1 MDYDFEPLKG
11 RSNAKIS
18 FDYEHKLVKKSEKKA
33 NKKRLLRQVKKQVDF
48 NNFNFENI
56 KTPVVLKTEQ
66 LSFEMEFINGKNF
79 IQFAEESNI
88 SDISTQ
94 IDNILHYLNH
104 IKYRKI
110 QPQKSFSESVQMK
123 LNKLD
128 TANKYPEIYKFI
140 TESNF
145 ENKFNLESTYC
156 HGDLSLSNIIFK
168 ENELFFIDFLD
179 PFFDSYYL
187 DIIKLRQD
195 VLHHWIFQINNYS
208 SIKCEIITKKIN
220 DALSFEFQKEIESVE
235 FQILEIM
242 NFLRIEPY
250 TKEDTEK
257 HYLIETL
264 NKIFNNIRV

>member
-1 MDYDFEPLKG
+1 MNYDFEPLKG

-18 FDYEHKLVKKSEKKA
+18 FDYEHKFVRKSEKKA
-33 NKKRLLRQVKKQVDF
+33 NKKRLHRQVKKQLDF
-48 NNFNFENI
+48 PNFNFENI
-56 KTPVVLKTEQ
+56 KTPVVLKTEEF
-66 LSFEMEFINGKNF
+66 SFEMEFINGKNF

-88 SDISTQ
+88 SDINTQ
-94 IDNILHYLNH
+94 IDNILNYLNH
-104 IKYRKI
+104 IKFKKLKPRI
-110 QPQKSFSESVQMK
+110 SFSESVQMK

-128 TANKYPEIYKFI
+128 TSNKYPEIYKFI
-140 TESNF
+140 EESNF
-145 ENKFNLESTYC
+145 GEKLNLESTYC

-187 DIIKLRQD
+187 DIVKLRQD
-195 VLHHWIFQINNYS
+195 VLHHWIFKINNYS

-220 DALSFEFQKEIESVE
+220 DAISFEFQKEIESVE

-257 HYLIETL
+257 QYLIGTI